1 MNDNI
6 CECSECQFRNVAF
19 ATLAPEQV
27 TDLCSFRQE
36 LSYQKGGIIHREEDP
51 IHDFKYLKSGL
62 VKVYR
67 QNITGDEQII
77 AITRPFEFVS
87 NMSIFSEERYKY
99 SVSAIEETII
109 CSIKVEHIKT
119 LVAGNGLFA
128 LELMTKISQITDK
141 IILQGLDIRNRNLI
155 GRVAYI
161 LIYFTKEIYNSRVF
175 DLPVSR
181 KEIADY
187 ISMSTANVIRTL
199 SEFRREGIIKLFGKT
214 VEIVDLDKLEIIS
227 ARG

>member
-1 MNDNI
+1 MINDD
-6 CECSECQFRNVAF
+6 CECTGCQFRNVAF
-19 ATLAPEQV
+19 STLETEQV
-27 TDLCSFRQE
+27 SDLCTFRQE
-36 LSYQKGGIIHREEDP
+36 FSYQKGGIIHREGDP
-51 IHDFKYLKSGL
+51 IQEFKYLRSGL

-67 QNITGDEQII
+67 NTSTGSEQII

-99 SVSAIEETII
+99 SVTAIEDTII
-109 CSIKVEHIKT
+109 CSIKLEYIKE
-119 LVAGNGLFA
+119 LVAGNGAFA
-128 LELMTKISQITDK
+128 LELMTKISKITDK
-141 IILQGLDIRNRNLI
+141 IILQTLDIRNRNLI

-161 LIYFTKEIYNSRVF
+161 LLYFTRDIYNSQVF

-199 SEFRREGIIKLFGKT
+199 SDFRKEGIIKLYGKT
-214 VEIVDLDKLEIIS
+214 VEVIDIEKLEIIS
-227 ARG
+227 VRG

>member
-1 MNDNI
+1 MNENI
-6 CECSECQFRNVAF
+6 CECSECEFRNVAF
-19 ATLAPEQV
+19 ATLKSDQV
-27 TDLCSFRQE
+27 DNLCSFRQE
-36 LSYQKGGIIHREEDP
+36 LSYQKGGIIHREGDP
-51 IHDFKYLKSGL
+51 IHDFKYLKRGL

-67 QNITGDEQII
+67 QTISGAEQII

-109 CSIKVEHIKT
+109 CSIKVEHIKK
-119 LVAGNGLFA
+119 LVSTNGRFA

-141 IILQGLDIRNRNLI
+141 IILQTLDIRNRNLV

-175 DLPVSR
+175 ELPVSR

-199 SEFRREGIIKLFGKT
+199 SDFRKEGIIKLFGKT
-214 VEIVDLDKLEIIS
+214 VEIVDLEKLEVIS
-227 ARG
+227 IRG